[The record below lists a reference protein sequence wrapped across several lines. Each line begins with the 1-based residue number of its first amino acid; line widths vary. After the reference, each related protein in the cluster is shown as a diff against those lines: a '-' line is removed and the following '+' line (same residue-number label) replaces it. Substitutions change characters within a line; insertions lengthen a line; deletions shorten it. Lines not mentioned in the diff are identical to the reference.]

1 MARSAFRLRKPV
13 NAESA
18 AVHRAADCCFSL
30 TLRRNC
36 SISPGG
42 LLWLLAL
49 LVSLCLGIGAVFAA
63 AGAWMVMP
71 FAVVEMIML
80 GAAFYLQGRHAGDY
94 ERIVLQKGQLV
105 VEVRDG
111 EDLRRSELNP
121 AWVRIAEREKPCEYR
136 LSLLAHGSELVIGRH
151 LDSMRR
157 RELAAVLKRE
167 LRAIDGPARHGRAAG
182 QNQGRGTAKR

>member
-1 MARSAFRLRKPV
+1 V
-13 NAESA
+13 IAEDA
-18 AVHRAADCCFSL
+18 AVHAAECCFSL

-49 LVSLCLGIGAVFAA
+49 LVLLCLGIGAVFAA

-71 FAVVEMIML
+71 FSVVEMIML

-94 ERIVLQKGQLV
+94 ERILLQEGRLV
-105 VEVRDG
+105 VEVCDG

-136 LSLLAHGSELVIGRH
+136 LALLSHGNETVIGRH
-151 LDSMRR
+151 LDSIRR
-157 RELAAVLKRE
+157 RQLAAVLKKE
-167 LRAIDGPARHGRAAG
+167 LRAIDGAAHGRAG
-182 QNQGRGTAKR
+182 G